1 MDTLETKRLEMFRRV
16 RELGPE
22 HAAQFPADSYG
33 GGLFVSLDT
42 VIKGLE
48 EHALRQSTGQS
59 TVREGTS
66 SKAAV
71 RDELWRRLEAI
82 SRTARV
88 IAFTSPGL
96 EDKFRL
102 PRGIGD
108 EALLQLARTFAS
120 DAAPLKDEFIRR
132 GLAATFIEDLNE
144 EAEAFEAAITRKAQG
159 RSAHVSASAEI
170 DDLIERGM
178 RTVRELDALFR
189 NTFADD
195 PATLA
200 AWQSASHVGR
210 RILRHAKAKSPADSA
225 PPSSQ

>member
-200 AWQSASHVGR
+200 AWQSASHVER
-210 RILRHAKAKSPADSA
+210 RVPRHAKAKSPADSA